1 MNNDNPVLI
10 PYGDRRIAFD
20 RAPVWLVNLP
30 VFLRDIVLLLLMIF
44 AAAFAASRQH
54 PSPWIVSFSLV
65 AALIWILSTLAYRV
79 VSTACTR
86 IIIDNERLTWREG
99 ILERR
104 VISVELY
111 RIQNVEAR
119 MAWWQRLAGFG
130 TLIIESSDAAYPT
143 WVLPGIPDVDGLREA
158 LIRYAIAM
166 REVKGVRE
174 INTGKV

>member
-1 MNNDNPVLI
+1 MSNDNPLI
-10 PYGDRRIAFD
+10 LPYGERRIAFD
-20 RAPVWLVNLP
+20 RSPVWLVNLP
-30 VFLRDIVLLLLMIF
+30 IFLRDMVLLLLMVA
-44 AAAFAASRQH
+44 AAAFSASR
-54 PSPWIVSFSLV
+54 PRSIPWVVSLSFV
-65 AALIWILSTLAYRV
+65 AAWLWILSTLAYRMV
-79 VSTACTR
+79 ATACTR

-99 ILERR
+99 ILEQR
-104 VISVELY
+104 VISIELF

-143 WVLPGIPDVDGLREA
+143 WVLPGIPDAEHLREA